1 MNVYLILFFWTA
13 LMWWISKIIH
23 SIYAKKIFVLATLF
37 PAIIIMAVRAPDVG
51 SDTGMYNRLF
61 YELQGESV
69 AFFSDSST
77 MLPIENSFI
86 LIANFLGLFTN
97 DSQAIIAFYAFF
109 SMLIWIWI
117 FYYKSENIYMSTL
130 FFMGMFYCEG
140 FNSIRQCLSTVLVYA
155 AFMLRFDKQTT
166 KSFVILALSYF
177 IHHSSIIFFPLF
189 FLYPLNTKKCLLSVF
204 SVFAI
209 TFIVYFSGIDLLSF
223 FISEKYAEYFYNV
236 YSEPKPLGAGI
247 IKIFIFILVGIWG
260 IYLCNR
266 IKICNMCKDKQVIQ
280 FFCLFL
286 LIASCSTLLQYR
298 IGIFYRLIYS
308 FSIGLCI
315 LIPLYAK
322 YSSFN
327 KYYLYIPT
335 ILFIAFYLFF
345 TLSKNPEL
353 NYSMW

>member
-189 FLYPLNTKKCLLSVF
+189 FLYPLNTKKCLF
-204 SVFAI
+204 FRN
-209 TFIVYFSGIDLLSF
+209 FIRRF
-223 FISEKYAEYFYNV
+223 K
-236 YSEPKPLGAGI
+236 
-247 IKIFIFILVGIWG
+247 
-260 IYLCNR
+260 
-266 IKICNMCKDKQVIQ
+266 
-280 FFCLFL
+280 
-286 LIASCSTLLQYR
+286 
-298 IGIFYRLIYS
+298 
-308 FSIGLCI
+308 
-315 LIPLYAK
+315 
-322 YSSFN
+322 
-327 KYYLYIPT
+327 
-335 ILFIAFYLFF
+335 
-345 TLSKNPEL
+345 
-353 NYSMW
+353 